1 MIHLLPPLTSP
12 AARFT
17 LFQGAKYTSLSARPR
32 ERSGIFLSRLLFTPS
47 LSSHA
52 GRAAIYN
59 TRKGNKPAASTRYL
73 APGAHSVRLASKAK
87 YLSLRCPMSIPALSP
102 SVEIVENHPV
112 TSSRKVAEYFGKRHD
127 NVLRDIQSLPCSPE
141 FTELNFE
148 ASEYTDSTGRKLPEY
163 LLTKNGFV
171 FLVMG
176 FTGAKAAKL
185 KEAYIAE
192 FDRMEETLRKRE
204 GGALA
209 EHRLGTLSPIRQDL
223 LRRAVVRKAEDAG
236 VPPGKIW
243 YRLMD
248 AFRMP
253 SHLHLAP
260 EFFDRALLYLET
272 LDLSNE
278 ARTKKL
284 SDIKKIGGGA

>member
-1 MIHLLPPLTSP
+1 
-12 AARFT
+12 
-17 LFQGAKYTSLSARPR
+17 
-32 ERSGIFLSRLLFTPS
+32 
-47 LSSHA
+47 
-52 GRAAIYN
+52 
-59 TRKGNKPAASTRYL
+59 
-73 APGAHSVRLASKAK
+73 
-87 YLSLRCPMSIPALSP
+87 MSIPSLSP

-112 TSSRKVAEYFGKRHD
+112 TSSRKVAEYFGKDHK
-127 NVLRDIQSLPCSPE
+127 NVLQSIQTLPCSEE
-141 FTELNFE
+141 FRRLNFQPSSYLN
-148 ASEYTDSTGRKLPEY
+148 AQGKSQPEY
-163 LLTKNGFV
+163 LLTKNGFI
-171 FLVMG
+171 FLAMG
-176 FTGAKAAKL
+176 FTGARAARM

-192 FDRMEETLRKRE
+192 FDRMEEALRKRE

-209 EHRLGTLSPIRQDL
+209 DHRLGTLSPIRQDL
-223 LRRAVVRKAEDAG
+223 LRRTVVRKAEDAG

-284 SDIKKIGGGA
+284 SDIKKSGEAHERTGNIIRSGGPS